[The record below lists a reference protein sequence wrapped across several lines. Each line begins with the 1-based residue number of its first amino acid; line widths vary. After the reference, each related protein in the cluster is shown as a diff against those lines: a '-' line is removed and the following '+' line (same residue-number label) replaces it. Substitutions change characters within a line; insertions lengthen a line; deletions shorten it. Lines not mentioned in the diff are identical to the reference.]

1 MTEEELLNV
10 EKLKAEIKRL
20 KGIKKTLRRNFQDM
34 VGLLTTTISQSNN
47 FLGGHIKRT
56 AVLAKAF
63 AEYMRYDK
71 DTIYRI
77 YYGALLHDL
86 GMVGLPEKLIISPAE
101 SLSEAETELFR
112 RHTLIGEKMI
122 SSAYDLRQTAKIIR
136 SHHEE
141 FSGDGFPDGLAGSE
155 IPLGARITRLSNDY
169 DNFIYK
175 NKIQATE
182 AVKRLK
188 ERSGYIYDPKLC
200 TYFIKFIKTN
210 VEKHDNASESTGILL
225 RDLKKGMYISEDIC
239 LQNGMLLIPKGVI
252 LDSSMLDK
260 INSFESLLEMD
271 RIVSVVG

>member
-210 VEKHDNASESTGILL
+210 VEKHDNASESTGIPL